1 MLICE
6 ISNVFFLLIFVFAKL
21 PDNSTF
27 WDKVQVQVFSWYE
40 GNQEMDNF
48 NKNFSQLFGKVLT

>member
-1 MLICE
+1 MAGWFKSE
-6 ISNVFFLLIFVFAKL
+6 MR
-21 PDNSTF
+21 PF